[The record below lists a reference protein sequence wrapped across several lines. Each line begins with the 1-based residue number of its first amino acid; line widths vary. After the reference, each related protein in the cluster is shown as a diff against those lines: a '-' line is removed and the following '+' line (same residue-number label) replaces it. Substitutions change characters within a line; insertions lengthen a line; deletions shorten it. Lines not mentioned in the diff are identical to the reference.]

1 MKRKLLFLS
10 LLVSFIATA
19 QNYQFLGTYD
29 SQGVPDYLEGRDDIS
44 TETMKMIMD
53 ALPEGYPVPDYNP
66 HYITAGYDTDLI
78 LDKDAAVWVTF
89 VKEGAGYKNV
99 LGFYTYDINAPK
111 VKKPLPEDITII
123 FPNVSE
129 GGSGGGLRAGYK
141 VRIGDFKAGTG
152 IGWVLLANGWK
163 GYVTAGQWQLFSNP
177 DYNPEADPELRNHNV
192 LLADPENERFI
203 LGFEDIRRDYA
214 SCDQDFNDALFYVTA
229 NPYDAIRTANYVDIK
244 SATDVSSAN
253 LGGLESNGDLA
264 SLIAKRNFNRIKEN
278 NFKDSKR
285 KQSKYKAQGP
295 FMKNSQVNL
304 ESLLPETGMFGSEQ
318 SYESSP
324 EDLLSI
330 TNAKEIFSV
339 DYYEGDKR
347 IAAALATLTDNGIY
361 DHSKVICDRL
371 NSSSL
376 EDIRTIKLAGHEIIM
391 IKILRA
397 SGQLEYALNFSIQLN
412 GSAGNKLY
420 SFWNIGDYPKGDY
433 ANFQIWGGSMGQVST
448 LAKHVIDTFK
458 TANGLS
464 FNTDESEIPSVFVKK
479 GVYKNGQLH
488 LKIKNNSGAA
498 AVKLQGNMR
507 ATEVAS
513 STAFNQDLGLT
524 SDYEEEIMVNAGS
537 LFDVGLEIQGNNSP
551 KSDALYLADGPWGVD
566 YSESETI
573 INSFSITE
581 SKLDNFSNNSYQIER
596 NVNVSGEIYGT
607 LNVFRNILAG
617 DQQFYTDGFEALEF
631 ITKSNLPI
639 EVILVT
645 EGLTD
650 WNKRYRYAINTNE
663 EGKTYNLKLS
673 DFRNDAEGFKGEPL
687 KGVVFSVQGNY
698 TAFQQFSVN
707 IENVQFTNF
716 REIPSQEKP
725 IAVVDTPV
733 KKAYNYPNPFRN
745 NTSLVLPKSGKK
757 AKVMIFDMGGKMVH
771 HKEYELDNGKIEI
784 PIQLKSVPPGIY
796 NSIIIVDNKD
806 KSQIGLVVN

>member
-264 SLIAKRNFNRIKEN
+264 SLIAKR
-278 NFKDSKR
+278 
-285 KQSKYKAQGP
+285 
-295 FMKNSQVNL
+295 
-304 ESLLPETGMFGSEQ
+304 
-318 SYESSP
+318 
-324 EDLLSI
+324 
-330 TNAKEIFSV
+330 
-339 DYYEGDKR
+339 
-347 IAAALATLTDNGIY
+347 
-361 DHSKVICDRL
+361 
-371 NSSSL
+371 
-376 EDIRTIKLAGHEIIM
+376 
-391 IKILRA
+391 
-397 SGQLEYALNFSIQLN
+397 
-412 GSAGNKLY
+412 
-420 SFWNIGDYPKGDY
+420 
-433 ANFQIWGGSMGQVST
+433 
-448 LAKHVIDTFK
+448 
-458 TANGLS
+458 
-464 FNTDESEIPSVFVKK
+464 
-479 GVYKNGQLH
+479 
-488 LKIKNNSGAA
+488 
-498 AVKLQGNMR
+498 
-507 ATEVAS
+507 
-513 STAFNQDLGLT
+513 
-524 SDYEEEIMVNAGS
+524 
-537 LFDVGLEIQGNNSP
+537 
-551 KSDALYLADGPWGVD
+551 
-566 YSESETI
+566 
-573 INSFSITE
+573 
-581 SKLDNFSNNSYQIER
+581 
-596 NVNVSGEIYGT
+596 
-607 LNVFRNILAG
+607 
-617 DQQFYTDGFEALEF
+617 
-631 ITKSNLPI
+631 
-639 EVILVT
+639 
-645 EGLTD
+645 
-650 WNKRYRYAINTNE
+650 
-663 EGKTYNLKLS
+663 
-673 DFRNDAEGFKGEPL
+673 
-687 KGVVFSVQGNY
+687 
-698 TAFQQFSVN
+698 
-707 IENVQFTNF
+707 
-716 REIPSQEKP
+716 
-725 IAVVDTPV
+725 
-733 KKAYNYPNPFRN
+733 
-745 NTSLVLPKSGKK
+745 
-757 AKVMIFDMGGKMVH
+757 
-771 HKEYELDNGKIEI
+771 
-784 PIQLKSVPPGIY
+784 
-796 NSIIIVDNKD
+796 
-806 KSQIGLVVN
+806 

>member
-513 STAFNQDLGLT
+513 STAFNQNLGLT
-524 SDYEEEIMVNAGS
+524 
-537 LFDVGLEIQGNNSP
+537 
-551 KSDALYLADGPWGVD
+551 
-566 YSESETI
+566 
-573 INSFSITE
+573 
-581 SKLDNFSNNSYQIER
+581 
-596 NVNVSGEIYGT
+596 
-607 LNVFRNILAG
+607 
-617 DQQFYTDGFEALEF
+617 
-631 ITKSNLPI
+631 
-639 EVILVT
+639 
-645 EGLTD
+645 
-650 WNKRYRYAINTNE
+650 
-663 EGKTYNLKLS
+663 
-673 DFRNDAEGFKGEPL
+673 
-687 KGVVFSVQGNY
+687 
-698 TAFQQFSVN
+698 
-707 IENVQFTNF
+707 
-716 REIPSQEKP
+716 
-725 IAVVDTPV
+725 
-733 KKAYNYPNPFRN
+733 
-745 NTSLVLPKSGKK
+745 
-757 AKVMIFDMGGKMVH
+757 
-771 HKEYELDNGKIEI
+771 
-784 PIQLKSVPPGIY
+784 
-796 NSIIIVDNKD
+796 
-806 KSQIGLVVN
+806 

>member
-1 MKRKLLFLS
+1 MKPKLLLIS
-10 LLVSFIATA
+10 LLVSFFATA

-29 SQGVPDYLEGRDDIS
+29 SQGVPDYLDGRDDIS
-44 TETMKMIMD
+44 TETMQMIMD
-53 ALPEGYPVPDYNP
+53 ALPESYPVPEYNP
-66 HYITAGYDTDLI
+66 HYITAGYDTNLI
-78 LDKDAAVWVTF
+78 LDKDATVWVTF
-89 VKEGAGYKNV
+89 VKEGAGYKNI
-99 LGFYTYDINAPK
+99 LGFYTYNINEPK
-111 VKKPLPEDITII
+111 GSKPEPKDITII

-129 GGSGGGLRAGYK
+129 AGSGGGLYAGDRVK
-141 VRIGDFKAGTG
+141 IGDFKAGTG

-163 GYVTAGQWQLFSNP
+163 GYVTAGQWQLFSDP
-177 DYNPEADPELRNHNV
+177 DYNPEADPDLRHHNV
-192 LLADPENERFI
+192 LLADPENERVI

-229 NPYDAIRTANYVDIK
+229 NPYDAIRTANFVDIK

-253 LGGLESNGDLA
+253 VGGLESNGNLA

-278 NFKDSKR
+278 NFKDHKR
-285 KQSKYKAQGP
+285 KQSKYKAQGQ
-295 FMKNSQVNL
+295 FMKNSLVNL

-339 DYYEGDKR
+339 DYYQGDKR
-347 IAAALATLTDNGIY
+347 VAAALATLTDNGIY

-391 IKILRA
+391 IKMLRA
-397 SGQLEYALNFSIQLN
+397 SGQVEYALNFSVQLN
-412 GSAGNKLY
+412 GSGGNKLY
-420 SFWNIGDYPKGDY
+420 SFWNIGDYPKGNY
-433 ANFQIWGGSMGQVST
+433 ANFQIWGGAMGQVST

-464 FNTDESEIPSVFVKK
+464 FNTEESDIPSVFVKK
-479 GVYKNGQLH
+479 GIYKNGQLY
-488 LKIKNNSGAA
+488 LRLKNNSAA
-498 AVKLQGNMR
+498 TGIHVQGKIR
-507 ATEVAS
+507 STEVAPETEFS
-513 STAFNQDLGLT
+513 KNISLA
-524 SDYEEEIMVNAGS
+524 SDYEEELVVNAGS

-551 KSDALYLADGPWGVD
+551 KADALYLADGPWGID
-566 YSESETI
+566 YADTETR
-573 INSFSITE
+573 INTFSKEEANLDSFS
-581 SKLDNFSNNSYQIER
+581 SNSYQIER
-596 NVNVSGEIYGT
+596 NVAINGELYGT

-631 ITKSNLPI
+631 TTKSNLPI

-663 EGKTYNLKLS
+663 EGKMYNLRLS
-673 DFRNDAEGFKGEPL
+673 DFRNDAESFKGEAL
-687 KGVVFSVQGNY
+687 KGIVFSVQGNY
-698 TAFQQFSVN
+698 SSFQQFNVN

-716 REIPSQEKP
+716 REIPSQENP

-757 AKVMIFDMGGKMVH
+757 AKVMIFDMVGKVVH
-771 HKEYELDNGKIEI
+771 NKEYEMENGKIEI

>member
-1 MKRKLLFLS
+1 MKALLLLFS
-10 LLVSFIATA
+10 LLFSIALSA
-19 QNYQFLGTYD
+19 QNYKFLGTYD
-29 SQGVPDYLEGRDDIS
+29 DQGVPDYLVGRDDIS
-44 TETMKMIMD
+44 AETMQMISD

-66 HYITAGYDTDLI
+66 HYISAGYDTDLI

-99 LGFYTYDINAPK
+99 LGFYTYDSNAPK
-111 VKKPLPEDITII
+111 PPRPNREDITII
-123 FPNVSE
+123 FPNVS
-129 GGSGGGLRAGYK
+129 GAGSGGGLYAGDK
-141 VRIGDFKAGTG
+141 VKIGDFKAGTA
-152 IGWVLLANGWK
+152 IGWVLLANAWK
-163 GYVTAGQWQLFSNP
+163 GHVTDGLWQLFSNP
-177 DYNPEADPELRNHNV
+177 DYNPEADEDLRYHNV
-192 LLADPENERFI
+192 LLEDPENERVI

-229 NPYDAIRTANYVDIK
+229 NPYDAIRTANFVDIK

-253 LGGLESNGDLA
+253 MGGLESNGDLA
-264 SLIAKRNFNRIKEN
+264 SLIAKRNFNRIKQN
-278 NFKDSKR
+278 NFKDHKR
-285 KQSKYKAQGP
+285 KQSKYKAQGQ
-295 FMKNSQVNL
+295 FMKNSLVNL

-339 DYYEGDKR
+339 DYYQGDKR
-347 IAAALATLTDNGIY
+347 VAAALATLTDNDIY

-391 IKILRA
+391 IKMLRA
-397 SGQLEYALNFSIQLN
+397 SGQVEYALNFSVQLN
-412 GSAGNKLY
+412 GSGGNKLY
-420 SFWNIGDYPKGDY
+420 SFWNIGDYPKGNY
-433 ANFQIWGGSMGQVST
+433 ANFQIWGGAMGQVST

-464 FNTDESEIPSVFVKK
+464 FNTEESDIPSVFVKK
-479 GVYKNGQLH
+479 GIYKNGQLY
-488 LKIKNNSGAA
+488 LRLKNNSAA
-498 AVKLQGNMR
+498 TGIHVQGKIR
-507 ATEVAS
+507 STEVAS
-513 STAFNQDLGLT
+513 ETEFNENISLA
-524 SDYEEEIMVNAGS
+524 SEYEEEVVVDAGS

-551 KSDALYLADGPWGVD
+551 KADALYLADGPWGID
-566 YSESETI
+566 YADTETR
-573 INSFSITE
+573 INTFSIE
-581 SKLDNFSNNSYQIER
+581 EANLDGFSSNSYQIER
-596 NVNVSGEIYGT
+596 NVAINGELYET

-631 ITKSNLPI
+631 TTKSNLPV

-650 WNKRYRYAINTNE
+650 WNKRYRYAIETNE
-663 EGKTYNLKLS
+663 DKKTYNLRLS
-673 DFRNDAEGFKGEPL
+673 DFRNDSESFKGEPL
-687 KGVVFSVQGNY
+687 KGIVFSVQGNY
-698 TAFQQFSVN
+698 SAFQQFSVN

-716 REIPSQEKP
+716 REIPSQENP
-725 IAVVDTPV
+725 IAIVDTPA

-745 NTSLVLPKSGKK
+745 NTNLVLPKKGKK
-757 AKVMIFDMGGKMVH
+757 VKVMIFDMIGKMVH
-771 HKEYELDNGKIEI
+771 NKEYELENGKIEV

-796 NSIIIVDNKD
+796 NSIIIVDNKG

>member
-1 MKRKLLFLS
+1 MKRKLYFIS
-10 LLVSFIATA
+10 LLVSFVTTA

-29 SQGVPDYLEGRDDIS
+29 SQGVPDYLVGRDEVS
-44 TETMKMIMD
+44 AETMQMITD
-53 ALPEGYPVPDYNP
+53 AVPEGYPVPDYNP
-66 HYITAGYDTDLI
+66 HYITAGYDTDII
-78 LDKDAAVWVTF
+78 LEKDAAVWVTF
-89 VKEGAGYKNV
+89 VKEGAGYKNI
-99 LGFYTYDINAPK
+99 LGFYTYNLNEPK
-111 VKKPLPEDITII
+111 IRKPLPEDITII
-123 FPNVSE
+123 FPNVSAA
-129 GGSGGGLRAGYK
+129 GSGGGLYTGDK
-141 VRIGDFKAGTG
+141 VKIGDFKAGTG

-163 GYVTAGQWQLFSNP
+163 GYVSAGQWQLFSNP
-177 DYNPEADPELRNHNV
+177 DYNPEADPELRHHNI
-192 LLADPENERFI
+192 LLSDPENERVI

-229 NPYDAIRTANYVDIK
+229 NPYDAIKTANFVDIK

-278 NFKDSKR
+278 NFKNSKR
-285 KQSKYKAQGP
+285 KQLKYKAQNH

-304 ESLLPETGMFGSEQ
+304 GSLLPETGMFGSEQ

-330 TNAKEIFSV
+330 TNAKKIFSV
-339 DYYEGDKR
+339 DYYQGDKR
-347 IAAALATLTDNGIY
+347 VAAALATLTDNGIY

-371 NSSSL
+371 NNSSL

-412 GSAGNKLY
+412 GAGNKLY
-420 SFWNIGDYPKGDY
+420 SFWNIGDYPAGNY
-433 ANFQIWGGSMGQVST
+433 ANFQIWGGAMGQVST

-458 TANGLS
+458 TVNGLKKS
-464 FNTDESEIPSVFVKK
+464 TEENNIPSVFVKK
-479 GVYKNGQLH
+479 GIYKNGKLH
-488 LKIKNNSGAA
+488 LRIKNNSGAT
-498 AVKLQGNMR
+498 AVNLQGNIR
-507 ATEVAS
+507 STEVA
-513 STAFNQDLGLT
+513 TERTFNQNIGLA
-524 SDYEEEIMVNAGS
+524 SDYEEEIVVNAGS

-551 KSDALYLADGPWGVD
+551 KADALYLADGPWGID
-566 YSESETI
+566 YTEAETQ
-573 INSFSITE
+573 INTFNIE
-581 SKLDNFSNNSYQIER
+581 EANLNNFSNTSYQVER
-596 NVNVSGEIYGT
+596 NVIVNGELYGT
-607 LNVFRNILAG
+607 INIFRNILAG

-631 ITKSNLPI
+631 TAKSNLPI

-650 WNKRYRYAINTNE
+650 WNKRHRYTIENST
-663 EGKTYNLKLS
+663 EGQTYNLKLS
-673 DFRNDAEGFKGEPL
+673 NFRNDSESFKGEPL
-687 KGVVFSVQGNY
+687 KGIVFSVQGNY
-698 TAFQQFSVN
+698 KSFQQFNVT

-716 REIPSQEKP
+716 REIPSQERP
-725 IAVVDTPV
+725 IAVVDIPV

-757 AKVMIFDMGGKMVH
+757 AKVMIFDMVGKMVH
-771 HKEYELDNGKIEI
+771 NKEYELNDGKIEI

-796 NSIIIVDNKD
+796 NSIIIVDKKD
-806 KSQIGLVVN
+806 KSQIGLVVK

>member
-1 MKRKLLFLS
+1 MKQQLLFLC
-10 LLVSFIATA
+10 LLVSFFGTA
-19 QNYQFLGTYD
+19 QDYKFLGTYD
-29 SQGVPDYLEGRDDIS
+29 DQGVPDYLVGRDNIS
-44 TETMKMIMD
+44 AATMQMISD

-111 VKKPLPEDITII
+111 QPKPEPKDITII
-123 FPNVSE
+123 FPNVSAA
-129 GGSGGGLRAGYK
+129 GSGGGLYAGDK
-141 VRIGDFKAGTG
+141 VKIGDFKAGTG
-152 IGWVLLANGWK
+152 IGWVLLANGWR
-163 GYVTAGQWQLFSNP
+163 GYVTGGHWQVFSNP
-177 DYNPEADPELRNHNV
+177 DYNPEADPELRKHNV
-192 LLADPENERFI
+192 LLADPENERVI

-229 NPYDAIRTANYVDIK
+229 NPYDAIRTANFVDIK

-253 LGGLESNGDLA
+253 LGGLESNGNLA
-264 SLIAKRNFNRIKEN
+264 SLIAKRNFSRIKEN
-278 NFKDSKR
+278 NFKDHKR
-285 KQSKYKAQGP
+285 TQSKYKAQGP

-324 EDLLSI
+324 EDLLAI

-339 DYYEGDKR
+339 DYYQGDMR
-347 IAAALATLTDNGIY
+347 VAAALATLTDNGIY

-376 EDIRTIKLAGHEIIM
+376 EDIRTIQLAGHEIIM
-391 IKILRA
+391 IKTLRA
-397 SGQLEYALNFSIQLN
+397 SGQLEYALNFSVQLN
-412 GSAGNKLY
+412 GSGGNKLY
-420 SFWNIGDYPKGDY
+420 SFWNIGDYPKGNY

-458 TANGLS
+458 ATNGLS
-464 FNTDESEIPSVFVKK
+464 FNTEESEIPSVFVKK

-488 LKIKNNSGAA
+488 LRIKNNSGAT
-498 AVKLQGNMR
+498 AVNFQGNIR

-513 STAFNQDLGLT
+513 ETDFNKNISLAAE
-524 SDYEEEIMVNAGS
+524 YEEEVIVDAGS

-551 KSDALYLADGPWGVD
+551 KADALYLADGPWGID
-566 YSESETI
+566 YAEAETK

-581 SKLDNFSNNSYQIER
+581 VKLDNFSNNSYQIER
-596 NVNVSGEIYGT
+596 NVNIDGEIYGT

-617 DQQFYTDGFEALEF
+617 DQQFYTDNFEALEF
-631 ITKSNLPI
+631 TSKSNLPI

-645 EGLTD
+645 DGLTD
-650 WNKRYRYAINTNE
+650 WNKRYRYAIETNAD
-663 EGKTYNLKLS
+663 GKIYNLRLS
-673 DFRNDAEGFKGEPL
+673 DFSNDSESFKGEPL
-687 KGVVFSVQGNY
+687 KGIVFSVQGNY
-698 TAFQQFSVN
+698 SAFQQFNVN

-716 REIPSQEKP
+716 REIPSQENP

-745 NTSLVLPKSGKK
+745 NTSLVLPKSGKNV
-757 AKVMIFDMGGKMVH
+757 KVMIFDMGGKMVH
-771 HKEYELDNGKIEI
+771 NKVYELENGKIEV